1 MTNKQKITVAA
12 ICCAP
17 VLLGIALLLSNS
29 SESLSPLSFSKKI
42 GLVQINDVIL
52 ASEPSIK
59 QLRQFRED
67 DAIAGVVL
75 RIDSPGGAS
84 APSQEIFKEVLK
96 YRDVNKPLV
105 VSVGNMAA
113 SGGYYIACPAMR
125 IFANPSSITG
135 SIGAIVEFPQYYKL
149 LDKIGVSLKVI
160 KAGSYK
166 DMGSPQREMTQQD
179 RALMQSIVDDIHEQF
194 IRDVC
199 KARSIKEDSLRPI
212 ADGRI
217 MTGAQALKVRLI
229 DTLGS
234 YEDALAY
241 LKTCCGVPA
250 KTAVVEKKRRESF
263 LRSLIF
269 GELAERFPFLKNA
282 YTPAGSYFLFQR
294 GL

>member
-1 MTNKQKITVAA
+1 MTHSQKITIAV

-17 VLLGIALLLSNS
+17 VLLGIWLLLSNS
-29 SESLSPLSFSKKI
+29 SGSSSPLSFSKKI
-42 GLVQINDVIL
+42 GLVQISDVIL

-67 DAIAGVVL
+67 DGIGGVIL

-105 VSVGNMAA
+105 VSIGNMAA
-113 SGGYYIACPAMR
+113 SGGYYIASAAMR

-160 KAGSYK
+160 KAGNFK
-166 DMGSPQREMTQQD
+166 DMGSPQREMTPQD
-179 RALMQSIVDDIHEQF
+179 RMLMQAIVDDIHEQF

-199 KARSIKEDSLRPI
+199 KARSLKEDSLRPI

-217 MTGAQALKVRLI
+217 MTGAQAIKARLV

-241 LKTCCGVPA
+241 LKTYIGAPL
-250 KTAVVEKKRRESF
+250 KTVVIEKKRRESF
-263 LRSLIF
+263 LR
-269 GELAERFPFLKNA
+269 GRFITSCTWRP
-282 YTPAGSYFLFQR
+282 
-294 GL
+294 

>member
-1 MTNKQKITVAA
+1 MTNKQKITIAA
-12 ICCAP
+12 ACCVP
-17 VLLGIALLLSNS
+17 VLLGIWLLLSNS
-29 SESLSPLSFSKKI
+29 SESLLTKKI
-42 GLVQINDVIL
+42 GLVEVTGVIL

-67 DAIAGVVL
+67 NAIAGVIL

-84 APSQEIFKEVLK
+84 APSQEIFKEVIK
-96 YRDVNKPLV
+96 FRDVNKPLV

-113 SGGYYIACPAMR
+113 SGGYYIASPAMK

-160 KAGSYK
+160 KAGNFK
-166 DMGSPQREMTQQD
+166 DVGSPQREMTQQE
-179 RALMQSIVDDIHEQF
+179 RQLMQSIVDDIHEQF
-194 IRDVC
+194 IKDVC
-199 KARSIKEDSLRPI
+199 KARSLKEDSLLPI

-217 MTGAQALKVRLI
+217 LTGEQALKAKLI

-241 LKTCCGVPA
+241 LKTYCGVPL
-250 KTAVVEKKRRESF
+250 KTAVVEKKRREPF
-263 LRSLIF
+263 LRTLIF
-269 GELAERFPFLKNA
+269 GELAEHFPFLKNTYA
-282 YTPAGSYFLFQR
+282 PAGSYFLFQG